1 MYYVDTEKIEERLQ
15 FLPYL
20 GDVCRRLAE
29 QWRENDPVFCLAQE
43 RTLHLAIETV
53 TDVGSLLI
61 DGFLMR
67 DASSYEDI
75 VEIIRGEQVI
85 SSETADFLIRLVKM
99 RKSLVQE
106 FVTLERSSL
115 HPFIRELPAALN
127 DFAESVRRYVRQ
139 EML

>member
-1 MYYVDTEKIEERLQ
+1 MYYVDTEQIEQRLQ

-20 GDVCRRLAE
+20 GRACRLLAE
-29 QWRENDPVFCLAQE
+29 QWVENDPLYCLAQE

-75 VEIIRGEQVI
+75 IEIIRGEEVL
-85 SSETADFLIRLVKM
+85 SEAVAAFLIRLVQL
-99 RKSLVQE
+99 RKPLVQE
-106 FVTLERSSL
+106 FIGLERSSL
-115 HPFIRELPAALN
+115 HPLVRELPDVL
-127 DFAESVRRYVRQ
+127 DEFAESVRRYLQR
-139 EML
+139 ELF